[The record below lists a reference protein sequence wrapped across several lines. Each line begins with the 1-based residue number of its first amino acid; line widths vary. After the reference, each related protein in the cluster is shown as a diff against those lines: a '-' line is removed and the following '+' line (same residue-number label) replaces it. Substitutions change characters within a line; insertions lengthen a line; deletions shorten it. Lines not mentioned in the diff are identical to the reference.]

1 MKLLGRISLY
11 FDRITTQLSA
21 LLVIA
26 SVVTF
31 AIAGLFF
38 LVLAPDRNGPM
49 PSPDGA
55 IRIATLLRGL
65 DAVSPPARKE
75 LIAAY
80 SQGPLTV
87 KLDDGSAPG
96 SVDPASRAL
105 LSRIV
110 RDLPPG
116 IRIVAIRSDQP
127 SSVAVRAILRDGQA
141 VTVNVL
147 LDDGPFPPPPPFS
160 PSGPPP
166 PGPPPSHGPGYGP
179 PMGPPNMPPPEP
191 SFLSLPVLL
200 PLIFLIA
207 STILLSIWAARRL
220 AAPLAR
226 FAAAVDR
233 FSGAGIESPVREEG
247 PSEIRQ
253 AARAFNRMRG
263 RIIRLIEDRTT
274 TLIAIS
280 HDLRTPLTRLRLRT
294 EEIPASAEK
303 TRMLEDLELMDSM
316 IASAVTYL
324 REGSGLET
332 SEMADLPSIIE
343 TICDQFTD
351 TGHTVVYEGPQRFA
365 MLCRPQSLGRA
376 ISNLIENAT
385 KFGATVTA
393 RLTTS
398 PESITIDVEDDG
410 PGIPDEEKQRV
421 MEPFYRMDPARQV
434 TGGFGLGLA
443 IVLAIAETHGGTLT
457 LLDRQPRGLCAR
469 ISFPAA
475 TSADLRAT

>member
-1 MKLLGRISLY
+1 MC
-11 FDRITTQLSA
+11 
-21 LLVIA
+21 
-26 SVVTF
+26 
-31 AIAGLFF
+31 
-38 LVLAPDRNGPM
+38 GPL
-49 PSPDGA
+49 
-55 IRIATLLRGL
+55 ATLLRGL

-247 PSEIRQ
+247 
-253 AARAFNRMRG
+253 
-263 RIIRLIEDRTT
+263 
-274 TLIAIS
+274 
-280 HDLRTPLTRLRLRT
+280 
-294 EEIPASAEK
+294 
-303 TRMLEDLELMDSM
+303 
-316 IASAVTYL
+316 
-324 REGSGLET
+324 
-332 SEMADLPSIIE
+332 
-343 TICDQFTD
+343 
-351 TGHTVVYEGPQRFA
+351 
-365 MLCRPQSLGRA
+365 RA

-410 PGIPDEEKQRV
+410 PGISDEEKQRV
-421 MEPFYRMDPARQV
+421 MEPFYRTDPARQV

>member
-1 MKLLGRISLY
+1 MTLFGRISRY
-11 FDRITTQLSA
+11 FDRIATQLSA

-38 LVLAPDRNGPM
+38 LVLAPDRNGAM

-65 DAVSPPARKE
+65 DAVSAPARKE
-75 LIAAY
+75 LVAAY
-80 SQGPLTV
+80 SQGALTV
-87 KLDDGSAPG
+87 KLAEGSASG
-96 SVDPASRAL
+96 TVDPASSVL
-105 LSRIV
+105 LTRIA

-116 IRIVAIRSDQP
+116 IRIVAIRSDRP
-127 SSVAVRAILRDGQA
+127 SSVAVRAILHDGQA
-141 VTVNVL
+141 VTVDVL
-147 LDDGPFPPPPPFS
+147 LDDGPFPPPSPHMPSMASPPHS
-160 PSGPPP
+160 PP
-166 PGPPPSHGPGYGP
+166 
-179 PMGPPNMPPPEP
+179 PPPEP
-191 SFLSLPVLL
+191 SLLSPPVLF

-207 STILLSIWAARRL
+207 SIILLSIWAARRL

-247 PSEIRQ
+247 PSELRQ

-294 EEIPASAEK
+294 EEIPSSAEK
-303 TRMLEDLELMDSM
+303 ARMLEDLEMMDSM
-316 IASAVTYL
+316 IGSAVAYL
-324 REGSGLET
+324 REGSGLEA

-351 TGHTVVYEGPQRFA
+351 TGYTVAYEGPQRFA
-365 MLCRPQSLGRA
+365 MLCKPQSLGRA
-376 ISNLIENAT
+376 IANLIENAT
-385 KFGATVTA
+385 KFGTTVTA
-393 RLTTS
+393 RLTIS
-398 PESITIDVEDDG
+398 PESIAIDVEDDG
-410 PGIPDEEKQRV
+410 PGIADEEKRRV
-421 MEPFYRMDPARQV
+421 MEPFYRSHPARQA

-443 IVLAIAETHGGTLT
+443 IVLAVAETHGGTLT
-457 LLDRQPRGLCAR
+457 LLDRHPRGLCAR
-469 ISFPAA
+469 MSFPSA
-475 TSADLRAT
+475 TSSDLRVT